1 MTPTWMPQLRAQAQ
15 ALFAGETDFLANA
28 ANLAALC
35 WLEWPDINWVGLY
48 RRVGDELRLG
58 PFQGLPACTR
68 IPWGQGVCGTAA
80 AQRRT
85 LVVPDVHAFPGHIA
99 CDGRSRSELVVPIIR
114 GPRLLGVLDF
124 DSMRPARFGGAEA
137 RLAEELAALLV
148 GASRPD

>member
-1 MTPTWMPQLRAQAQ
+1 M
-15 ALFAGETDFLANA
+15 
-28 ANLAALC
+28 
-35 WLEWPDINWVGLY
+35 
-48 RRVGDELRLG
+48 RV
-58 PFQGLPACTR
+58 
-68 IPWGQGVCGTAA
+68 QGVCGTAA

-124 DSMRPARFGGAEA
+124 DSMRPARFGVAEA

-148 GASRPD
+148 DASRPD